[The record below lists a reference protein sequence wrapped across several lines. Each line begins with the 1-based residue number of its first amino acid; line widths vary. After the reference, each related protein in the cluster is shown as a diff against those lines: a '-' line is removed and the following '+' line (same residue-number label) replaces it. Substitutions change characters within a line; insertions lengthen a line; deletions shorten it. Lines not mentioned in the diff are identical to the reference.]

1 MVFAIQRM
9 PAAQSTELVL
19 PTVELPRGVDVKG
32 SVVDEQGQPVAGAQ
46 VESRWEGARS
56 IVASAL
62 ARTDQDGRFVLLR
75 GVDPLAELKLT
86 AWDGFASLDGAM
98 IVRAEAAQTK
108 PIVLRIEPKNTAPL
122 GGRVIDLAGNP
133 VAGAS
138 IQLWRREHA
147 RDGRETVI
155 DANPVWGPISEHS
168 HGFARP
174 LPRAAAPAA
183 GRRILR
189 PGRRAGQAHS
199 LFEGG

>member
-9 PAAQSTELVL
+9 PATQSTELVL

-32 SVVDEQGQPVAGAQ
+32 SVVNERGEPVAGAQ

-62 ARTDQDGRFVLLR
+62 ARTDQDGRFALR

-155 DANPVWGPISEHS
+155 TPILFGDPFRSIHTDS
-168 HGFARP
+168 QGRY
-174 LPRAAAPAA
+174 RVAAAPAA